1 MKIVLSGPKCSG
13 KSITV
18 SKLSKILGLPLIES
32 DELIEN
38 LFHQKTGNKLTCRN
52 ICSEFGEDTFREYER
67 KAIEEISKND
77 WCIVSTGGS
86 TLLNKT
92 SRQLLRDK
100 SILILLTATSE
111 KLLERFNKK
120 SIPAYLND
128 KTAQEL
134 FVNRCNLIIEVIKP
148 FADIIID
155 TSNINIDKTVNSIY
169 EELKVEISLLSQKP
183 NTFGN
188 IVRMTTFGESHGPAI
203 GAILEGIQP
212 GIEISEQ
219 DIQKELNRRRPGQ
232 SAVSTPRN
240 EKDQVKILSGI
251 FEGKTTGTSIGMLI
265 ENKDQDSSKYDLI
278 RNYLR
283 PGTADFTFW
292 KKYGIR
298 DHKGGGRSSG
308 RETAARVMCGA
319 VAKKIL
325 ESQKINIT
333 AHTIAIA
340 GIKSNSVDYST
351 IENNSVR
358 SADSIKAI
366 EMEKAILKA
375 KDNNDSVGGIA
386 QLEITGLPAGLGDP
400 VFGKLDARLAMAIV
414 SLGAVK
420 GVEFGSGFSSAEKHG
435 SENNDEMRDGKFIT
449 NNAGGILGGIST
461 GEKIIIRVAVKP
473 TSSIFSKQQTCDLDG
488 NNVDIQVE
496 GRHDPCIVPRIIPVL
511 ETMAAL
517 VILDTLEIQ
526 KRVNPNFNNSNC

>member
-13 KSITV
+13 KSITG
-18 SKLSKILGLPLIES
+18 SKLSKTLGLPFIES
-32 DELIEN
+32 DELIEE
-38 LFHQKTGNKLTCRN
+38 LFYNKTNNRLTCRS

-67 KAIEEISKND
+67 KAIEEISKKD
-77 WCIVSTGGS
+77 WCIISTGGS

-92 SRQLLRDK
+92 SRQLLRDR
-100 SILILLTATSE
+100 SILILLTATSK
-111 KLLERFNKK
+111 KLLKRFNQK

-128 KTAQEL
+128 NTAQEL
-134 FVNRCNLIIEVIKP
+134 FLSRCSLITEVIKP
-148 FADIIID
+148 FADIIVD
-155 TSNINIDKTVNSIY
+155 TSNINIDEVVNTIY
-169 EELKVEISLLSQKP
+169 KELKIEISLLSQKP

-188 IVRMTTFGESHGPAI
+188 IVRMTTFGESHGPAV

-212 GIEISEQ
+212 GVEICEH

-232 SAVSTPRN
+232 SAVSTPRD
-240 EKDQVKILSGI
+240 EKDQVKILSGV

-265 ENKDQDSSKYDLI
+265 ENKDQDSTKYDLI
-278 RNYLR
+278 KNSFR

-308 RETAARVMCGA
+308 RETAGRVMCGA
-319 VAKKIL
+319 IAKKIL
-325 ESQKINIT
+325 KTQEINIV
-333 AHTIAIA
+333 AHTVSIA
-340 GIKSNSVDYST
+340 GIESDTVDYSI

-358 SADSIKAI
+358 CADSAKAI
-366 EMEKAILKA
+366 EMENAILEA

-386 QLEITGLPAGLGDP
+386 QIEISGLPAGLGDP
-400 VFGKLDARLAMAIV
+400 VFGKLDAKLAMAIV

-420 GVEFGSGFSSAEKHG
+420 GIEFGSGFSSAGKRG
-435 SENNDEMRDGKFIT
+435 SENNDAMRNGKFIT

-461 GEKIIIRVAVKP
+461 GEKIIIKVAVKP
-473 TSSIFSKQQTCDLDG
+473 TSSIFTKQQTCDLDG
-488 NNVDIQVE
+488 NNIDIQVE

-511 ETMAAL
+511 ETMSAM

-526 KRVNPNFNNSNC
+526 GRINPEFNK